1 MQMLE
6 ASTGAG
12 GEEGEKEVT
21 MGDQKMINEFSNLNM
36 QRMRVKKQ
44 LKSKTL
50 EHDDLV
56 ELENELLLGSFDV
69 DEEPDGLDGGQENDL
84 ILYKLDTSYIHI
96 QRSRFQEVKLAE
108 NLAKSKDEIAK
119 LNSTMD
125 LLGNQMSVLKKKLYS
140 KFGNTINLE
149 AGDEDEEDEVP

>member
-1 MQMLE
+1 
-6 ASTGAG
+6 
-12 GEEGEKEVT
+12 

-84 ILYKLDTSYIHI
+84 IL
-96 QRSRFQEVKLAE
+96 
-108 NLAKSKDEIAK
+108 
-119 LNSTMD
+119 
-125 LLGNQMSVLKKKLYS
+125 SVSLHCLLYS
-140 KFGNTINLE
+140 LF
-149 AGDEDEEDEVP
+149 